1 MALLIF
7 VILFLSIIFLF
18 LLKKNKISKRA
29 CFPPGPNGLP
39 LIGNL
44 HQLDSSNLPTQLWKL
59 SQKYG
64 PLMSLKLG
72 FKRTLVVSSAKMAE
86 EVLKTHDLEF
96 CSRPLL
102 TGQQKFSYNGLDV
115 AFSPYGAYWR
125 EMKKICVVHLLN
137 STRVQSFRTNREDEV
152 SHMIEKISK
161 AALASKPFNLTEGM
175 LSLTSTAIC
184 RTAFGKRYEDGGIEG
199 SRFLALLNE
208 TEALFTM
215 FFLSDYFPYMGWVDR
230 LTGRA
235 HRLEKNFREFD
246 VFYQQI
252 IDEHLDPER
261 PKPDHEDI
269 LDVLLQIY
277 KDRTFKVQLTLDH
290 IKAILMN
297 IFVAMRKAQEEVRK
311 VIGDKGFVYED
322 DVQQLPYLKAVVKE
336 TMRLQPTAPLL
347 VPRETTTEC
356 NIGGYEIP
364 AKTLVYVNAWAIG
377 RDTEV
382 WENPYVF
389 IPDRFLG
396 SSIDLKGQDFELIP
410 FGAGRRICPGIYMGI
425 ATVELSLSNL
435 LYKFDWEMPGGMK
448 REDIDV
454 DHTQPGLAMHT
465 RDALCLVP
473 KAYAVMGNDA

>member
-44 HQLDSSNLPTQLWKL
+44 HQLDTSNLPTQLWKL

-290 IKAILMN
+290 IKAILM
-297 IFVAMRKAQEEVRK
+297 
-311 VIGDKGFVYED
+311 VI
-322 DVQQLPYLKAVVKE
+322 
-336 TMRLQPTAPLL
+336 
-347 VPRETTTEC
+347 
-356 NIGGYEIP
+356 
-364 AKTLVYVNAWAIG
+364 
-377 RDTEV
+377 
-382 WENPYVF
+382 
-389 IPDRFLG
+389 
-396 SSIDLKGQDFELIP
+396 
-410 FGAGRRICPGIYMGI
+410 
-425 ATVELSLSNL
+425 
-435 LYKFDWEMPGGMK
+435 
-448 REDIDV
+448 
-454 DHTQPGLAMHT
+454 
-465 RDALCLVP
+465 
-473 KAYAVMGNDA
+473 